1 MVKNFLS
8 EGEAQT
14 INNML
19 KEAQNVRLGDAVKT
33 ALQGG
38 VGFLDNERYYVNGLI
53 GIDTQANDQGKSKD
67 KPFRTIMYALNV
79 ARYVPGTTT
88 IDSSKNRRKIIYVAP
103 GVYNEQI
110 LFSGYNISLIGEMY
124 RVGNVD
130 YGVVINKDEAVTST
144 AVVGFT
150 GAGIEIANLQI
161 HNAAAIPAIYV
172 PTPGDGCY
180 VHDCVIDNDDTNA
193 TYGIQWPD
201 CRHSRIEYNK
211 IIDFQT
217 AGISV
222 GGSGVWFRQSEIV
235 GNKIAGSTGIGIE
248 VATGTI
254 CTARQG
260 SLIGHNHII
269 GTCIVGIHQKQAGI
283 YVLIA
288 DNWIQAVTAVTDA
301 GTGNCD
307 NHTAS

>member
-1 MVKNFLS
+1 MVKNFFT
-8 EGEAQT
+8 EGEAFT
-14 INNML
+14 INNMN
-19 KEAQNVRLGDAVKT
+19 KEAQNTRLGDAVKT
-33 ALQGG
+33 ALQSNI
-38 VGFLDNERYYVNGLI
+38 GFLDNERYYVNGTI

-88 IDSSKNRRKIIYVAP
+88 IDSSKNRRKVIYVAP

-124 RVGNVD
+124 KLGNVD
-130 YGVVINKDEAVTST
+130 YGVVINKDEAVTT
-144 AVVGFT
+144 TCVVGFT
-150 GAGIEIANLQI
+150 GAGIEIAGLQI
-161 HNAAAIPAIYV
+161 HNAAAIPALYV

-180 VHDCVIDNDDTNA
+180 VHDNVIDNDDTNA

-201 CRHSRIEYNK
+201 CRHSLIENNK

-222 GGSGVWFRQSEIV
+222 GGSGVWFRQSMIR
-235 GNKIAGSTGIGIE
+235 GNHIMGATGIGIE

-254 CTARQG
+254 CAANQG
-260 SLIGHNHII
+260 SVIASNYVVGSC
-269 GTCIVGIHQKQAGI
+269 TVGIHQKVAGA

-288 DNWIQAVTAVTDA
+288 DNWIQATTALTDA
-301 GTGNCD
+301 GSGDAD

>member
-1 MVKNFLS
+1 MLKTFLS
-8 EGEAQT
+8 SGEALA
-14 INNML
+14 INN
-19 KEAQNVRLGDAVKT
+19 KDAVAQNTQMGSAIQT
-33 ALQGG
+33 ALMGNIG
-38 VGFLDNERYYVNGLI
+38 WKDNERYYVDSAN
-53 GIDTQANDQGKSKD
+53 GIDTQANDQGKSID

-79 ARYVPGTTT
+79 ARYVAGTTT
-88 IDSSKNRRKIIYVAP
+88 IDSAKNRRKYVFVMP

-110 LFSGYNISLIGEMY
+110 LFSGYNISLIGLQY
-124 RVGNVD
+124 KIGNVD
-130 YGVVINKDEAVTST
+130 YGVVINKDEAVTTT

-161 HNAAAIPAIYV
+161 HNAAAIPALYV

-180 VHDCVIDNDDTNA
+180 VHDNVIDNDDTNA

-201 CRHSRIEYNK
+201 CRHSLIENNK

-222 GGSGVWFRQSEIV
+222 GGSGTWFRQSMIR
-235 GNKIAGSTGIGIE
+235 GNHIMGATGIGIE

-254 CTARQG
+254 CAANQG
-260 SLIGHNHII
+260 SVIASNYIV
-269 GTCIVGIHQKQAGI
+269 GTCTVGIHQKVAGA

-288 DNWIQAVTAVTDA
+288 DNWIQATTALTDA
-301 GTGNCD
+301 GTGDAD